1 MRPRPIVVGADG
13 TENSKEAVRWA
24 AREAHRRGL
33 PLRVAYVF
41 DWEWGESPYDLS
53 GGSFDRAHKH
63 AEGVTGNAVHEARVA
78 VLNVDV
84 EGDPLVGHAAT
95 RLLAESHDAEL
106 MVLGSRGRGAFA
118 GLMPGS
124 VSQRVATRAA
134 CSAVVVRGRGGDLT
148 EGPVAVGLDASD
160 AAERVLEVAFEE
172 AAGRGSTLLVIR
184 ARAPVG
190 FQAGDVAL
198 PEPPAAERARVEEQL
213 APWRRR
219 YPEVPVEVVLTT
231 DGAAAAL
238 VEASTRARLIV
249 VGSRGRGTFAGTV
262 LGSVGLQL
270 LQHAD
275 CPVYIVREPAHRRG

>member
-1 MRPRPIVVGADG
+1 MRPRPIVVGTDG

-24 AREAHRRGL
+24 AREANRRGL

-53 GGSFDRAHKH
+53 GGSYDRAHKH
-63 AEGVTGNAVHEARVA
+63 AEAVTGNAVHEARAA

-84 EGDPLVGHAAT
+84 EGDPLVGHAAA
-95 RLLAESHDAEL
+95 RLLAESDDAEL

-184 ARAPVG
+184 ARVPVG

-219 YPEVPVEVVLTT
+219 HPEVPVEVVLTT
-231 DGAAAAL
+231 DGAASAL
-238 VEASTRARLIV
+238 AEASTRARLIV
-249 VGSRGRGTFAGTV
+249 VGSRGRGTFTGTV